1 MANIEKIE
9 HIKSVKKVNVVGKT
23 TLDHY
28 RVTDQN
34 DKTCSV
40 PIDTSNRHYNLVLD
54 WVADGNTIAE
64 AD

>member
-1 MANIEKIE
+1 MAIVEKIE
-9 HIKSVKKVNVVGKT
+9 HIKSVKKVNVVGKN

-28 RVTDQN
+28 KVTDQD

-40 PIDTSNRHYNLVLD
+40 PIDPLNRHHALVLE
-54 WVADGNTIAE
+54 WVADGNTIQE